1 MSNGKTDTFHVG
13 KRVYAHDSIIDHFC
27 ARYTPGPNVG
37 RGGAHPRFKTP
48 RGLIC
53 VWARD
58 PVCNGSVMRAGD
70 YFPPPRAIIGRTGC
84 CPVTNLPAIRKLLVV
99 KVWRRSRL
107 YRYTCIMQRV
117 IFSDRESRVDI
128 WRARIA
134 MDLTYQIKD
143 GISPCWWQIVPS
155 QERFIRN
162 RSGESIKI
170 SSSKTRL
177 FVVSNR
183 K

>member
-1 MSNGKTDTFHVG
+1 M
-13 KRVYAHDSIIDHFC
+13 RVEA
-27 ARYTPGPNVG
+27 
-37 RGGAHPRFKTP
+37 GAFAYKTP

-107 YRYTCIMQRV
+107 CRYICIMQRV
-117 IFSDRESRVDI
+117 IFSDRESRADM

-134 MDLTYQIKD
+134 AELTYQIKD

-155 QERFIRN
+155 RQHQSCFVQN
-162 RSGESIKI
+162 RSGEDSGFRLLSQTKTKGVIKLI
-170 SSSKTRL
+170 EGDNHVEKQLNVHYR
-177 FVVSNR
+177 
-183 K
+183 